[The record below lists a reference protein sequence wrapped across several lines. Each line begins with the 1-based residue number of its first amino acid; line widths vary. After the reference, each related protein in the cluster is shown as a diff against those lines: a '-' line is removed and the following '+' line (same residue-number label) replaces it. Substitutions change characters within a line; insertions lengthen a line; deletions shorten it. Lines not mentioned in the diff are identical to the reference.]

1 MKTTSDQ
8 FHKEEITYEVS
19 YKIIPDV
26 QEYEDETNCTTTKE
40 DGFVNI
46 IDVSKCNDSEYIP
59 VDESDMEWLVKQIE
73 LKEGLKVSE

>member
-1 MKTTSDQ
+1 MNHQ
-8 FHKEEITYEVS
+8 FHKEHLTYEVS

-26 QEYEDETNCTTTKE
+26 QDYEEETNCTTTKE

-46 IDVSKCNDSEYIP
+46 IDVVKQNDSEYLD

>member
-1 MKTTSDQ
+1 MNHQ
-8 FHKEEITYEVS
+8 FHKDDITYEVS

-26 QEYEDETNCTTTKE
+26 QDYEEQTNCTTTKE

-46 IDVSKCNDSEYIP
+46 IDVSKCNDSEYLA
-59 VDESDMEWLVKQIE
+59 VDESDMEWLVQQIE

>member
-1 MKTTSDQ
+1 MNHQ
-8 FHKEEITYEVS
+8 FHKDEITYEVT

-26 QEYEDETNCTTTKE
+26 QEYEDENNCTTIKE

-46 IDVSKCNDSEYIP
+46 IDVVKQNDSDYLA

>member
-1 MKTTSDQ
+1 MNHQ
-8 FHKEEITYEVS
+8 FHKDEITYEVT

-26 QEYEDETNCTTTKE
+26 QEYEEETNCTTTKE

-46 IDVSKCNDSEYIP
+46 IDVVKQNESEYLD
-59 VDESDMEWLVKQIE
+59 VDESDMEWLVQQIE

>member
-1 MKTTSDQ
+1 MNHQ
-8 FHKEEITYEVS
+8 FHKDEITYEVT

-26 QEYEDETNCTTTKE
+26 QDYEESTNCTTTKE

-46 IDVSKCNDSEYIP
+46 IDVVKQNDSEYLA

-73 LKEGLKVSE
+73 LKEGLSTST

>member
-1 MKTTSDQ
+1 MKPISDN
-8 FHKEEITYEVS
+8 FHKDDLTYEVS

-26 QEYEDETNCTTTKE
+26 QDYEEETNCTTTKE

-46 IDVSKCNDSEYIP
+46 IDVSKCKDSEYLA
-59 VDESDMEWLVKQIE
+59 VDESDMEWLVQQIE

>member
-1 MKTTSDQ
+1 MNHQ
-8 FHKEEITYEVS
+8 FHKDDLTYEVT
-19 YKIIPDV
+19 YKIIHDV
-26 QEYEDETNCTTTKE
+26 QEYEEFTNCTTTKE

-46 IDVSKCNDSEYIP
+46 IDVVKQNDSEYLA